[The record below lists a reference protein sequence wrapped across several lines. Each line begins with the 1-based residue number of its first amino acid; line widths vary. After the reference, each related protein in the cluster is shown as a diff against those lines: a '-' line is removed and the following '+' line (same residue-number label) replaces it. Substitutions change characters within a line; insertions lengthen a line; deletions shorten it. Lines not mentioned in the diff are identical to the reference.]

1 MQVVKAPSADEDM
14 PCRCK
19 LQPSLARHGG
29 NLQDAL
35 RRNLRFPARRALVA
49 LAIVPDQ
56 MLQKYSGGR
65 VLSRTQEPGWDAKS
79 RPCRRRCGRKLEPS
93 CRRRCAR
100 LQRLQCICSVA
111 VRGDGG
117 HVTFDVKGLSL
128 SRRTRRQCQQFG
140 SSRRF
145 HAATA

>member
-1 MQVVKAPSADEDM
+1 MGGSPANEHDSLKRSNNMRWCKCVKAPSADEDM

-49 LAIVPDQ
+49 LAVVPDQ

-65 VLSRTQEPGWDAKS
+65 VLSRTQSWSAE
-79 RPCRRRCGRKLEPS
+79 L
-93 CRRRCAR
+93 AR
-100 LQRLQCICSVA
+100 FL
-111 VRGDGG
+111 
-117 HVTFDVKGLSL
+117 
-128 SRRTRRQCQQFG
+128 
-140 SSRRF
+140 
-145 HAATA
+145 